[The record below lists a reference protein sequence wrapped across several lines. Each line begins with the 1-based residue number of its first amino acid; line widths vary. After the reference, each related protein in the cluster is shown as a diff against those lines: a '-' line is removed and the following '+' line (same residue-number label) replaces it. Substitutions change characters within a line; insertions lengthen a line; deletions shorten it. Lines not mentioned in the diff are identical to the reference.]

1 MATQIKLPEVAAG
14 ATHAV
19 ISSWQVAVGDQV
31 VVGQQLAEIETDK
44 AAVELLAETAGT
56 ILELLCKPG
65 DEIEVG
71 SVIAMIGESGESAA
85 APADQTPSDESP
97 AAETSAPATP
107 APVAEAAAS
116 TASPVASP
124 VTSPVASP
132 VAAPVATNAAAT
144 PVVAPAEATQASG
157 RQRVSPIARKL
168 AKDAGVDVS
177 QITGTGPSGR
187 VVRRDV
193 EASVANGAVAAQPV
207 AAPAVASPVVAAP
220 AAAPE
225 APAPAPVSTSASK
238 EIASQEYSSTYS
250 TIPHTSMRKAI
261 ARRLTE
267 SKSTVPH
274 FYLNADCAVDE
285 LLALRKKIN
294 ESSQVKISVND
305 MVVRAVAAAFED
317 VPDANVVWGPDAMI
331 KYESVDISI
340 AVSTEGGLLTP
351 VIRGVEKRSLSNIA
365 RTITDLAERSR
376 AGKLRQE
383 ELNGGSFAVTNLGM
397 FGTSSFSAILN
408 PPQSGILA
416 VGAASPKAVV
426 VDGEITIV
434 TIMSVTLS
442 ADHRAVDGALAAQ
455 WLAAFKARIENPL
468 TMLI

>member
-44 AAVELLAETAGT
+44 AVVELLAETAGT
-56 ILELLCKPG
+56 ILELLGKPG

>member
-31 VVGQQLAEIETDK
+31 TVGQQIAEIETDK
-44 AAVELLAETAGT
+44 AVVELLAETAGT
-56 ILELLCKPG
+56 ILELIGKPG
-65 DEIEVG
+65 DEMEVG
-71 SVIAMIGESGESAA
+71 STIAMVGEAGESAA
-85 APADQTPSDESP
+85 APEEVTP
-97 AAETSAPATP
+97 AAE
-107 APVAEAAAS
+107 APVPPA
-116 TASPVASP
+116 ASPVASP
-124 VTSPVASP
+124 VAE
-132 VAAPVATNAAAT
+132 PVATPTGTAAYTSPA
-144 PVVAPAEATQASG
+144 VPAETVQASG

-193 EASVANGAVAAQPV
+193 EASVANAPV
-207 AAPAVASPVVAAP
+207 AVEPMAAPVAASPVVAP
-220 AAAPE
+220 Q
-225 APAPAPVSTSASK
+225 APAPVSTSASK
-238 EIASQEYSSTYS
+238 ELASQEYSSTYS
-250 TIPHTSMRKAI
+250 TVPHTSMRKAI

-274 FYLNADCAVDE
+274 FYLNADCKVDE

-317 VPDANVVWGPDAMI
+317 VPEANVVWGPDAMI

-340 AVSTEGGLLTP
+340 AVSTDGGLLTP

-397 FGTSSFSAILN
+397 YGTSSFSAILN

-416 VGAASPKAVV
+416 VGAAGPKAVV
-426 VDGEITIV
+426 VDGEITIA

>member
-1 MATQIKLPEVAAG
+1 
-14 ATHAV
+14 
-19 ISSWQVAVGDQV
+19 
-31 VVGQQLAEIETDK
+31 
-44 AAVELLAETAGT
+44 VELLAETAGT
-56 ILELLCKPG
+56 ILQLIGKPG
-65 DEIEVG
+65 DEMEVG
-71 SVIAMIGESGESAA
+71 STIAMVGEPGESIDAPAGEAPSTAAEPTPEAPAPA
-85 APADQTPSDESP
+85 AP
-97 AAETSAPATP
+97 
-107 APVAEAAAS
+107 
-116 TASPVASP
+116 PVAS
-124 VTSPVASP
+124 SA
-132 VAAPVATNAAAT
+132 VAAPVATPVATPAAA
-144 PVVAPAEATQASG
+144 PEVAPQTSG
-157 RQRVSPIARKL
+157 RQLVSPIARKL
-168 AKDAGVDVS
+168 AKDAGLDVS

-193 EASVANGAVAAQPV
+193 EASAANGTTTAQPAPAVADPV
-207 AAPAVASPVVAAP
+207 AAPVAA
-220 AAAPE
+220 AAAVPQ
-225 APAPAPVSTSASK
+225 ATATPNSSASK

-250 TIPHTSMRKAI
+250 TVPHTSMRKAI

-294 ESSQVKISVND
+294 ESSPVKISVND
-305 MVVRAVAAAFED
+305 MVVRAVAAAFEE

-340 AVSTEGGLLTP
+340 AVSTDGGLLTP
-351 VIRGVEKRSLSNIA
+351 VLRGVEKRSLSNIA

-416 VGAASPKAVV
+416 VGAAGPKAVV
-426 VDGEITIV
+426 VDGEITIA

-455 WLAAFKARIENPL
+455 WLAAFKTRIENPL

>member
-1 MATQIKLPEVAAG
+1 
-14 ATHAV
+14 
-19 ISSWQVAVGDQV
+19 
-31 VVGQQLAEIETDK
+31 
-44 AAVELLAETAGT
+44 
-56 ILELLCKPG
+56 
-65 DEIEVG
+65 
-71 SVIAMIGESGESAA
+71 
-85 APADQTPSDESP
+85 
-97 AAETSAPATP
+97 
-107 APVAEAAAS
+107 
-116 TASPVASP
+116 
-124 VTSPVASP
+124 
-132 VAAPVATNAAAT
+132 
-144 PVVAPAEATQASG
+144 
-157 RQRVSPIARKL
+157 VSPIARKL

-193 EASVANGAVAAQPV
+193 EASVANGATAAEPV
-207 AAPAVASPVVAAP
+207 AVPAAASPAVAPQ
-220 AAAPE
+220 
-225 APAPAPVSTSASK
+225 APAPVSTSASK
-238 EIASQEYSSTYS
+238 ELASQEYSSTYS
-250 TIPHTSMRKAI
+250 TVPHTSMRKAI

-274 FYLNADCAVDE
+274 FYLNADCKVDE

-317 VPDANVVWGPDAMI
+317 VPEANVVWGPDAMI

-340 AVSTEGGLLTP
+340 AVSTDGGLLTP

-397 FGTSSFSAILN
+397 YGTSSFSAILN

-416 VGAASPKAVV
+416 VGAAGPKAVV
-426 VDGEITIV
+426 VDGEITIA

>member
-44 AAVELLAETAGT
+44 AVVELLAETAGT

>member
-56 ILELLCKPG
+56 ILELLGKPG

-225 APAPAPVSTSASK
+225 APAPVSTSASK

>member
-44 AAVELLAETAGT
+44 AVVELLAETAGT
-56 ILELLCKPG
+56 ILELIGKPG
-65 DEIEVG
+65 DEMEVG
-71 SVIAMIGESGESAA
+71 STIAMVGEAGESAA
-85 APADQTPSDESP
+85 APEPVT
-97 AAETSAPATP
+97 
-107 APVAEAAAS
+107 PVAEAPAPSAAAPFAS
-116 TASPVASP
+116 PVVSPVASPVASP
-124 VTSPVASP
+124 VSE
-132 VAAPVATNAAAT
+132 PVAT
-144 PVVAPAEATQASG
+144 PAEPVQVSG

-193 EASVANGAVAAQPV
+193 EASVANGTAAAQPAAPVAASPV
-207 AAPAVASPVVAAP
+207 AAPQAA
-220 AAAPE
+220 
-225 APAPAPVSTSASK
+225 APVSTSASK
-238 EIASQEYSSTYS
+238 ELASQECSSTYS
-250 TIPHTSMRKAI
+250 TVPHTSMRKAI

-274 FYLNADCAVDE
+274 FYLNADCKVDE

-317 VPDANVVWGPDAMI
+317 VPEANVVWGPDAMI

-340 AVSTEGGLLTP
+340 AVSTDGGLLTP

-397 FGTSSFSAILN
+397 YGTSSFSAILN

-416 VGAASPKAVV
+416 VGAAGPKAVV
-426 VDGEITIV
+426 VDGEITIA

>member
-44 AAVELLAETAGT
+44 AVVELLAETAGT
-56 ILELLCKPG
+56 ILELLGKPG

-85 APADQTPSDESP
+85 TPADQTPSDEAP
-97 AAETSAPATP
+97 AAETPAPATP

-116 TASPVASP
+116 PE
-124 VTSPVASP
+124 SPVASP
-132 VAAPVATNAAAT
+132 VAAPVATTAAAT
-144 PVVAPAEATQASG
+144 PVAAPAEATQASG

-187 VVRRDV
+187 IVRRDV
-193 EASVANGAVAAQPV
+193 EASVANGIVAAQPV

-225 APAPAPVSTSASK
+225 APSPVSTSASK

-340 AVSTEGGLLTP
+340 AVSTDGGLLTP

-455 WLAAFKARIENPL
+455 WLAAFKIRIENPL

>member
-31 VVGQQLAEIETDK
+31 EIGQQLAEIETDK
-44 AAVELLAETAGT
+44 AVVELLAETAGT
-56 ILELLCKPG
+56 ILQLIGKPG
-65 DEIEVG
+65 DEMEVG
-71 SVIAMIGESGESAA
+71 STIAMVGEPGESAD
-85 APADQTPSDESP
+85 APAGE
-97 AAETSAPATP
+97 AP
-107 APVAEAAAS
+107 APVAEAPAPAAP
-116 TASPVASP
+116 PVAS
-124 VTSPVASP
+124 SP
-132 VAAPVATNAAAT
+132 VAAPVAAPVATPAAT
-144 PVVAPAEATQASG
+144 PESDPQTSG
-157 RQRVSPIARKL
+157 RQFVSPIARKL

-193 EASVANGAVAAQPV
+193 EVSVANGTTTAQP
-207 AAPAVASPVVAAP
+207 APAVADPVV
-220 AAAPE
+220 
-225 APAPAPVSTSASK
+225 APAPVDAAPQATAPLSSSASK

-250 TIPHTSMRKAI
+250 TVPHTSMRKAI

-294 ESSQVKISVND
+294 ESSPVKISVND
-305 MVVRAVAAAFED
+305 MVVRAVAAAFEE

-340 AVSTEGGLLTP
+340 AVSTDGGLLTP
-351 VIRGVEKRSLSNIA
+351 VLRGVEKRSLSNIA

-397 FGTSSFSAILN
+397 FGTSSFSAIIN

-426 VDGEITIV
+426 VDGEITIA

-455 WLAAFKARIENPL
+455 WLAAFKTRIENPL

>member
-71 SVIAMIGESGESAA
+71 SVIAMIGESSETAA
-85 APADQTPSDESP
+85 APADQTPSDEAP
-97 AAETSAPATP
+97 AAKTPVPATP
-107 APVAEAAAS
+107 APVAEAAES
-116 TASPVASP
+116 PESPVASP

-132 VAAPVATNAAAT
+132 VAAPVATTAAAT
-144 PVVAPAEATQASG
+144 PVAAPAEATQASG

-397 FGTSSFSAILN
+397 YGTSSFSAILN

>member
-1 MATQIKLPEVAAG
+1 MVTQIKLPEVAAG

-19 ISSWQVAVGDQV
+19 LSSWQVAVGDQV

-44 AAVELLAETAGT
+44 AVVEILAETAGT
-56 ILELLCKPG
+56 ILALFGKPG
-65 DEIEVG
+65 DEMEVG
-71 SVIAMIGESGESAA
+71 STIAMVGEAGVAAVAPEDATLAA
-85 APADQTPSDESP
+85 AA
-97 AAETSAPATP
+97 
-107 APVAEAAAS
+107 
-116 TASPVASP
+116 PVASP
-124 VTSPVASP
+124 VVSPVVSS
-132 VAAPVATNAAAT
+132 VAQ
-144 PVVAPAEATQASG
+144 PVVAASVTASETSAETVQSSG
-157 RQRVSPIARKL
+157 RQSVSPIARKL
-168 AKDAGVDVS
+168 AKDARVDVS
-177 QITGTGPSGR
+177 QITGTGPGGR

-193 EASVANGAVAAQPV
+193 EASVANRTATSEPV
-207 AAPAVASPVVAAP
+207 AAVAASPVVATQ
-220 AAAPE
+220 AAAP
-225 APAPAPVSTSASK
+225 VGTSSSK
-238 EIASQEYSSTYS
+238 ELASQEYSSAYS
-250 TIPHTSMRKAI
+250 TVPHTSMRKAI

-267 SKSTVPH
+267 SKSTIPH
-274 FYLNADCAVDE
+274 FYLNADCEVDE
-285 LLALRKKIN
+285 LLRLRKKIN

-340 AVSTEGGLLTP
+340 AVSTDGGLLTP

-416 VGAASPKAVV
+416 VGAAEPKAVV
-426 VDGEITIV
+426 VDGEITIA

>member
-56 ILELLCKPG
+56 ILELLGKPG

>member
-1 MATQIKLPEVAAG
+1 
-14 ATHAV
+14 
-19 ISSWQVAVGDQV
+19 
-31 VVGQQLAEIETDK
+31 
-44 AAVELLAETAGT
+44 
-56 ILELLCKPG
+56 
-65 DEIEVG
+65 
-71 SVIAMIGESGESAA
+71 
-85 APADQTPSDESP
+85 
-97 AAETSAPATP
+97 
-107 APVAEAAAS
+107 
-116 TASPVASP
+116 
-124 VTSPVASP
+124 
-132 VAAPVATNAAAT
+132 
-144 PVVAPAEATQASG
+144 
-157 RQRVSPIARKL
+157 VSPIARKL

-177 QITGTGPSGR
+177 QITGTGPGGR

-193 EASVANGAVAAQPV
+193 EASVANRTATSEPV
-207 AAPAVASPVVAAP
+207 AAVAASPVVATQ
-220 AAAPE
+220 AAAP
-225 APAPAPVSTSASK
+225 VGTSSSK
-238 EIASQEYSSTYS
+238 ELASQEYSSAYS
-250 TIPHTSMRKAI
+250 TVPHTSMQKAI

-267 SKSTVPH
+267 SKSTIPH
-274 FYLNADCAVDE
+274 FYLNADCEVDE
-285 LLALRKKIN
+285 LLTLRKKIN

-340 AVSTEGGLLTP
+340 AVSTDGGLLTP

-416 VGAASPKAVV
+416 VGAAGPKAVV
-426 VDGEITIV
+426 VDGEITIA

>member
-31 VVGQQLAEIETDK
+31 VVGQQIAEIETDK
-44 AAVELLAETAGT
+44 AVVELLAETAGT
-56 ILELLCKPG
+56 ILELIGKPG
-65 DEIEVG
+65 DEMEVG
-71 SVIAMIGESGESAA
+71 STIAMVGEAGESAA
-85 APADQTPSDESP
+85 TPEEVTPS
-97 AAETSAPATP
+97 AAPQAAS
-107 APVAEAAAS
+107 PVAS
-116 TASPVASP
+116 SVASPVASP
-124 VTSPVASP
+124 VSE
-132 VAAPVATNAAAT
+132 PVATPSVTAADTSA
-144 PVVAPAEATQASG
+144 AIPAGTVQASG

-193 EASVANGAVAAQPV
+193 EASVANAPVAASPV
-207 AAPAVASPVVAAP
+207 AAPVAASPVVAP
-220 AAAPE
+220 Q
-225 APAPAPVSTSASK
+225 APAPVSTSASK
-238 EIASQEYSSTYS
+238 ELASQEYSSTYS
-250 TIPHTSMRKAI
+250 TVPHTSMRKAI

-274 FYLNADCAVDE
+274 FYLNADCKVDE

-317 VPDANVVWGPDAMI
+317 VPEANVVWGPDAMI

-340 AVSTEGGLLTP
+340 AVSTDGGLLTP

-397 FGTSSFSAILN
+397 YGTSSFSAILN

-416 VGAASPKAVV
+416 VGAAGPKAVV
-426 VDGEITIV
+426 VDGEITV
-434 TIMSVTLS
+434 ATIMSVTLS

>member
-19 ISSWQVAVGDQV
+19 ISRWQVAVGDQV
-31 VVGQQLAEIETDK
+31 VVGQQLVEIETDK
-44 AAVELLAETAGT
+44 AVVELLVETAGT
-56 ILELLCKPG
+56 ILALFGKPG
-65 DEIEVG
+65 DEMEVG
-71 SVIAMIGESGESAA
+71 STIAMVGEAGETAV
-85 APADQTPSDESP
+85 APE
-97 AAETSAPATP
+97 EATP
-107 APVAEAAAS
+107 AA
-116 TASPVASP
+116 
-124 VTSPVASP
+124 
-132 VAAPVATNAAAT
+132 AAPVAQ
-144 PVVAPAEATQASG
+144 PVVDASVTPSETSTETVQSSG
-157 RQRVSPIARKL
+157 RQSVSPIARKL
-168 AKDAGVDVS
+168 ARNAGVDVS

-193 EASVANGAVAAQPV
+193 EASVANGTATSQPV
-207 AAPAVASPVVAAP
+207 AAVTASPVVATQ
-220 AAAPE
+220 AA
-225 APAPAPVSTSASK
+225 APVSTSASK
-238 EIASQEYSSTYS
+238 ELASQEYSSAYS
-250 TIPHTSMRKAI
+250 TVPHTSMRKAI

-267 SKSTVPH
+267 SKSTIPH
-274 FYLNADCAVDE
+274 FYLYADCEVDE
-285 LLALRKKIN
+285 LLTLRKKIN

-305 MVVRAVAAAFED
+305 MVVRAVAAAFQD

-416 VGAASPKAVV
+416 VGAAGPKAVV
-426 VDGEITIV
+426 VDGEITIA

>member
-44 AAVELLAETAGT
+44 AVVELLAETAGT
-56 ILELLCKPG
+56 ILELIGKPG
-65 DEIEVG
+65 DEMEVG
-71 SVIAMIGESGESAA
+71 STIAMVGEAGESAA
-85 APADQTPSDESP
+85 APEPVT
-97 AAETSAPATP
+97 
-107 APVAEAAAS
+107 PVAEAPAPPAAAPV
-116 TASPVASP
+116 ASPVASP
-124 VTSPVASP
+124 VSE
-132 VAAPVATNAAAT
+132 PVATPAL
-144 PVVAPAEATQASG
+144 PVQASG

-193 EASVANGAVAAQPV
+193 EASVANGTAATQPAPTAAASPV
-207 AAPAVASPVVAAP
+207 AAPQAA
-220 AAAPE
+220 
-225 APAPAPVSTSASK
+225 APVSTSASK
-238 EIASQEYSSTYS
+238 ELASQEYSSTYS
-250 TIPHTSMRKAI
+250 TVPHTSMRKAI

-274 FYLNADCAVDE
+274 FYLNADCKVDE

-340 AVSTEGGLLTP
+340 AVSTDGGLLTP
-351 VIRGVEKRSLSNIA
+351 VLRGVEKRSLSNIA

-397 FGTSSFSAILN
+397 YGTSSFAAILN

-416 VGAASPKAVV
+416 VGAAGPKAVV
-426 VDGEITIV
+426 VDGEITIA

>member
-44 AAVELLAETAGT
+44 AVVELLAETAGT
-56 ILELLCKPG
+56 ILELIGKPG
-65 DEIEVG
+65 DEMEVG
-71 SVIAMIGESGESAA
+71 STIAMVGEAGETAAA
-85 APADQTPSDESP
+85 APEPVTPV
-97 AAETSAPATP
+97 AETP
-107 APVAEAAAS
+107 APPAAAPVAS
-116 TASPVASP
+116 PVVSPVASPVASP
-124 VTSPVASP
+124 VSE
-132 VAAPVATNAAAT
+132 PVAT
-144 PVVAPAEATQASG
+144 PAEPVQASG

-193 EASVANGAVAAQPV
+193 EARVANGTAAAQPAAPVAASLV
-207 AAPAVASPVVAAP
+207 AAPQAA
-220 AAAPE
+220 
-225 APAPAPVSTSASK
+225 APVSTSASK
-238 EIASQEYSSTYS
+238 ELASQEYSSTYS
-250 TIPHTSMRKAI
+250 TVPHTSMRKAI

-274 FYLNADCAVDE
+274 FYLNADCKVDE

-317 VPDANVVWGPDAMI
+317 VPEANVVWGPDAMI

-397 FGTSSFSAILN
+397 YGTSSFSAILN

-416 VGAASPKAVV
+416 VGAAGPKAVV
-426 VDGEITIV
+426 VDGEITIA

>member
-31 VVGQQLAEIETDK
+31 TVGQQIAEIETDK
-44 AAVELLAETAGT
+44 AVVELLAETAGT
-56 ILELLCKPG
+56 ILELIGKPG
-65 DEIEVG
+65 DEMEVG
-71 SVIAMIGESGESAA
+71 STIAMVGEAGESAA
-85 APADQTPSDESP
+85 TPEEVTPS
-97 AAETSAPATP
+97 AAPQAAS
-107 APVAEAAAS
+107 PVAS
-116 TASPVASP
+116 SVASPVASP
-124 VTSPVASP
+124 VSE
-132 VAAPVATNAAAT
+132 PVATPSVTAADTSA
-144 PVVAPAEATQASG
+144 AIPAGTVQASG

-193 EASVANGAVAAQPV
+193 EASVANAPV
-207 AAPAVASPVVAAP
+207 AASPVVAP
-220 AAAPE
+220 Q
-225 APAPAPVSTSASK
+225 APAPVSTSASK
-238 EIASQEYSSTYS
+238 ELASQEYSSTYS
-250 TIPHTSMRKAI
+250 TVPHTSMRKAI

-274 FYLNADCAVDE
+274 FYLNADCKVDE

-317 VPDANVVWGPDAMI
+317 VPEANVVWGPDAMI

-340 AVSTEGGLLTP
+340 AVSTDGGLLTP

-397 FGTSSFSAILN
+397 YGTSSFSAILN

-416 VGAASPKAVV
+416 VGAAGPKAVV
-426 VDGEITIV
+426 VDGEITV
-434 TIMSVTLS
+434 ATIMSVTLS